1 MDGVTCDPFYVY
13 LSITPVVSAFTWVTA
28 ISLVVLTCI
37 RIAETVRGGGRLMLA
52 RYDVAGLRPVAA
64 GDDDD
69 DDDESR
75 AIEQRPNALK
85 ILVGVRLWEANF
97 RFRHLNI
104 FETVNLK
111 ISLRGEG
118 RRIVL
123 SRGIIALLFMALI
136 LAFAFSSLIVD
147 PAHEASELPV
157 MTSFFAK
164 DPSTWMAQK
173 LYIIVVRYIS
183 VIHFFLL
190 LT

>member
-1 MDGVTCDPFYVY
+1 M
-13 LSITPVVSAFTWVTA
+13 
-28 ISLVVLTCI
+28 
-37 RIAETVRGGGRLMLA
+37 VRGGGRLILA

-64 GDDDD
+64 GDD

-97 RFRHLNI
+97 KFRHLNI

-111 ISLRGEG
+111 SRLEGKDDGSCSLEG
-118 RRIVL
+118 
-123 SRGIIALLFMALI
+123 SLLFLVLI